1 MLIASGFSWFHL
13 LPGLEHELP
22 VVGAHGHQLA
32 AAWLA
37 CLVAIGFGLIARG
50 QLERAK
56 ARSGVSAYEPASS
69 FGALA
74 IAETVVGG
82 FKGLMDGMMEPQ
94 HTRRWLPF
102 TAGIAIFIFCC
113 NVQGLLPGFL
123 PPTDQLAMNTGMAL
137 TVMFVYLGVGLT
149 SDPVGFVKHMV
160 GPVWWLIPLIG
171 LIELATFL
179 FIRPFS
185 LSIRLAANMFG
196 DHQVFL
202 AMSDI
207 SQQIP
212 AVGVL
217 TGALIPLPF
226 LVLGLLVCTIQA
238 GVFALLTTVY
248 ISMALPHG
256 EHHDD
261 HGDHGDHGDGHHH

>member
-1 MLIASGFSWFHL
+1 MVIASGFSWFHL
-13 LPGLEHELP
+13 LPGIEGELP
-22 VVGAHGHQLA
+22 YVGDHGHQLA

-37 CLVAIGFGLIARG
+37 CLVSIGFAFVARA
-50 QLERAK
+50 QLEKAK
-56 ARSGVSAYEPASS
+56 ARGGVHAFEPASGFS
-69 FGALA
+69 ALA
-74 IAETVVGG
+74 IAETVVGA
-82 FKGLMDGMMEPQ
+82 FKGLMDGMMDTK
-94 HTRRWLPF
+94 HTRTFLPLV
-102 TAGIAIFIFCC
+102 AGLAIFIFCC
-113 NVQGLLPGFL
+113 NVQGLIPGFL
-123 PPTDQLAMNTGMAL
+123 PPTDALAMNTGMAV
-137 TVMFVYLGVGLT
+137 TVVVVYLAVGLG
-149 SDPVGFVKHMV
+149 SDPVGFIKHMV

-185 LSIRLAANMFG
+185 LSVRLAANMFG

-202 AMSDI
+202 AMSDL
-207 SQQIP
+207 SQNLGALSAI
-212 AVGVL
+212 

-256 EHHDD
+256 AHDD
-261 HGDHGDHGDGHHH
+261 HHGEGAHH